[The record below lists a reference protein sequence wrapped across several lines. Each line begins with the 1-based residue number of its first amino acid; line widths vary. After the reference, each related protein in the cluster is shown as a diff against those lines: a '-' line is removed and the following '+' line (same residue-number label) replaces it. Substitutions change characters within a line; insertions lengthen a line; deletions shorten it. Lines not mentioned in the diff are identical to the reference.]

1 MMRSFWLLGVVA
13 TLMLGACN
21 IGSSE
26 APGEDVQAYTNFTL
40 IDGTGGP
47 AVENAGML
55 VEGGR
60 IAWIGPAGELE
71 IPDGVEPTD
80 LTGKHVM
87 PGMMDLHVHLGNVV
101 DLNQDK
107 ANYSTESVERDL
119 RTYASYGVTTVL
131 SMGTDQDLI
140 FGLRGAQREGRPETT
155 RVYTAGQGLVF
166 EGGYGGLAGVNNQV
180 ATVDEAVAEVN
191 AQADKGV
198 DIIKFWMDDELGTM
212 PKMPYEMS
220 QAIIDT
226 AHERG
231 LRVAAHIFY
240 LADAKELV
248 EQGVDALAHAVRD
261 LPVDQE
267 LIEAMNAKG
276 VWQVAET
283 LSREASM
290 FVYGEPAPFLG
301 DPFFRRSVSE
311 ETLKQLASPERQ
323 QTVSSQPH
331 FHDYPEFL
339 QAAQANYKRLADGGV
354 DFAFG
359 TDSGPPGRFPG
370 YFAHWE
376 LALMVDAGF
385 TPAEALHAATGRAA
399 EFLQVED
406 LGTLER
412 SHWADFVVLDADP
425 LADILNSR
433 AINSVY
439 IAGRQV
445 QQ

>member
-1 MMRSFWLLGVVA
+1 MRNRWWLGVVA
-13 TLMLGACN
+13 ALTVGGCDAASS
-21 IGSSE
+21 GS
-26 APGEDVQAYTNFTL
+26 AGQDVQAYTNFTL
-40 IDGTGGP
+40 IDGTGAP

-55 VEGGR
+55 VEDGR
-60 IAWIGPAGELE
+60 IVRIGPVGELG
-71 IPDGVEPTD
+71 IPDDVEPTD
-80 LTGKHVM
+80 LAGKYVI
-87 PGMMDLHVHLGNVV
+87 PGLMDLHVHLGNVV

-107 ANYSTESVERDL
+107 ANYTRESVEKDL

-140 FGLRGAQREGRPETT
+140 FDIRNAQREGRPETT

-166 EGGYGGLAGVNNQV
+166 KGGYGGLAGVNNQV
-180 ATVDEAVAEVN
+180 ATVEEAIAEVN

-198 DIIKFWMDDELGTM
+198 DIVKFWMDDELGTM

-220 QAIIDT
+220 QAIINT
-226 AHERG
+226 AHERD

-240 LADAKELV
+240 LGDAKQLV

-261 LPVDQE
+261 RPVDQE
-267 LIEAMNAKG
+267 LVDAMKEND

-290 FVYGEPAPFLG
+290 FAYGEPAPFLD

-311 ETLKQLASPERQ
+311 TALAQLASPERQ
-323 QTVSSQPH
+323 KSVSGGAH
-331 FHDYPEFL
+331 FHDYPQFL
-339 QAAQANYKRLADGGV
+339 ETAQANYKRLADGGV
-354 DFAFG
+354 SFAFG

-376 LALMVDAGF
+376 LKLMVDAGF

-399 EFLQVED
+399 EFLQAED
-406 LGTLER
+406 LGTLEAA
-412 SHWADFVVLDADP
+412 HWADFVVLDADP

-433 AINSVY
+433 TINAVY
-439 IAGRQV
+439 IAGRKV

>member
-1 MMRSFWLLGVVA
+1 MRNRWRLGVLAALMVA
-13 TLMLGACN
+13 GCN
-21 IGSSE
+21 AANSRPAGQ
-26 APGEDVQAYTNFTL
+26 DVQAYTNFTL

-55 VEGGR
+55 VEDGR
-60 IAWIGPAGELE
+60 IAWIGPAGQLE
-71 IPDGVEPTD
+71 IPDGIEPTE
-80 LTGKHVM
+80 LTGKYVI
-87 PGMMDLHVHLGNVV
+87 PGLMDLHVHLGNVV
-101 DLNQDK
+101 DLKQDK
-107 ANYSTESVERDL
+107 ANFSRESVEKDL
-119 RTYASYGVTTVL
+119 NTYASYGVTTVL

-140 FGLRGAQREGRPETT
+140 FDIRNAQREGRAETT

-166 EGGYGGLAGVNNQV
+166 EGGYGGLAGVNNEV

-248 EQGVDALAHAVRD
+248 NEGVDALAHAVRD
-261 LPVDQE
+261 RPVDQE
-267 LIEAMNAKG
+267 LIDAMKANG

-290 FVYGEPAPFLG
+290 FAYGEPAPFLD
-301 DPFFRRSVSE
+301 DPFFRRSVSDA
-311 ETLKQLASPERQ
+311 TLRQLASPERQ
-323 QTVSSQPH
+323 NRVSSGPH
-331 FHDYPEFL
+331 FHDYPQFL
-339 QAAQANYKRLADGGV
+339 ETAQANYKRLADGGV
-354 DFAFG
+354 NFAFG

-376 LALMVDAGF
+376 LKLMVDAGF

-399 EFLQVED
+399 EFLQAED
-406 LGTLER
+406 LGTLEP
-412 SHWADFVVLDADP
+412 SHWADFIVLDADP

-433 AINSVY
+433 TINSVY
-439 IAGRQV
+439 IAGRRV

>member
-1 MMRSFWLLGVVA
+1 MRNRWLLGAVA
-13 TLMLGACN
+13 ALMVGGCN
-21 IGSSE
+21 AASSGSE
-26 APGEDVQAYTNFTL
+26 GQDVQAYTNFTL
-40 IDGTGGP
+40 IDGTGGA

-55 VEGGR
+55 IEDGR
-60 IAWIGPAGELE
+60 IAWIGPAGQLEL
-71 IPDGVEPTD
+71 PDGVEPTD
-80 LTGKHVM
+80 LTGKYVI
-87 PGMMDLHVHLGNVV
+87 PGLMDLHVHLGNVV

-107 ANYSTESVERDL
+107 ANYSRESVEKDL
-119 RTYASYGVTTVL
+119 NTYASYGVTTVL

-140 FGLRGAQREGRPETT
+140 FDIRNAQREGRPETT

-180 ATVDEAVAEVN
+180 ATVDEAAAEVN

-198 DIIKFWMDDELGTM
+198 DIVKFWMDDELGTM
-212 PKMPYEMS
+212 PKMPYDMS
-220 QAIIDT
+220 EAIIDT

-261 LPVDQE
+261 RPVDQE
-267 LIEAMNAKG
+267 LIVAMKANG

-290 FVYGEPAPFLG
+290 FAYGEPAPFLD

-311 ETLKQLASPERQ
+311 ETLRQLASRERQ
-323 QTVSSQPH
+323 SSVSSGPY

-339 QAAQANYKRLADGGV
+339 ETAQANYKRLADGGV

-376 LALMVDAGF
+376 LKLMVDSGF

-399 EFLQVED
+399 EFLQAED
-406 LGTLER
+406 LGTLES

-439 IAGRQV
+439 IAGRKV

>member
-1 MMRSFWLLGVVA
+1 MRSFWLLGVVA

-21 IGSSE
+21 IGSSGS
-26 APGEDVQAYTNFTL
+26 AGEDVQAYTNFTL

-55 VEGGR
+55 VEDGR

-87 PGMMDLHVHLGNVV
+87 PGLMDLHVHLGNVV

-107 ANYSTESVERDL
+107 ANYSRESVEKDL

-180 ATVDEAVAEVN
+180 ATVEEAVAEVN

-231 LRVAAHIFY
+231 LRVAAHVFY

-261 LPVDQE
+261 RPVDQE
-267 LIEAMNAKG
+267 LIEAMKANG

-290 FVYGEPAPFLG
+290 FAYGEPAPFLD

-311 ETLKQLASPERQ
+311 ETLRQLASPERQ
-323 QTVSSQPH
+323 QTVATRPH
-331 FHDYPEFL
+331 FDDYPEFL
-339 QAAQANYKRLADGGV
+339 ETAQANYKRLADGGV

-406 LGTLER
+406 LGTLEQ

-425 LADILNSR
+425 LTDILNSR
-433 AINSVY
+433 TINSVY
-439 IAGRQV
+439 IAGRKV